1 MSTNLTPP
9 PPAARDVAEPP
20 APAAPQSASA
30 LSFRAKR
37 GTRFLPLRQFLRQ
50 SVLAR
55 LGFTFATLLILS
67 ATLAPWIASNPTAQN
82 LPARLEAPSRAHW
95 FGTDELGRDTFA
107 RTLYGARVSLLVAI
121 SVVCGCG
128 LTGLVIGMLAGY
140 AGGWFD
146 RFVNL
151 LLINAFLS
159 FPGILLAIAFAAF
172 LGPGIG
178 KVILALVITGWAG
191 YARLARAQVLK
202 VKELEFIL
210 AARSLGASHLRILA
224 RHLLPNILQ
233 PVLIQATIGIA
244 GAILA
249 ESTLSFLGLGV
260 LAPVPSW
267 GSMLNDARSH
277 LFDAPHMVIF
287 PALAVMVA
295 VLAFN
300 LLGDAWRDW
309 LDPRTRSQMAA
320 LELTR

>member
-1 MSTNLTPP
+1 MML
-9 PPAARDVAEPP
+9 PAA
-20 APAAPQSASA
+20 
-30 LSFRAKR
+30 
-37 GTRFLPLRQFLRQ
+37 LRQFLRQ
-50 SVLAR
+50 SILAR
-55 LGFTFATLLILS
+55 VGFAAATVLFLAAL
-67 ATLAPWIASNPTAQN
+67 AAPWLAPADPAAQN
-82 LPARLEAPSRAHW
+82 LPERLEAPSRAHW
-95 FGTDELGRDTFA
+95 MGTDELGRDILS
-107 RTLYGARVSLLVAI
+107 RTLYGARVSLLVAV
-121 SVVCGCG
+121 SVVSGCG
-128 LTGLVIGMLAGY
+128 LSGLAIGMLAGY

-146 RFVNL
+146 RFVNI

-210 AARSLGASHLRILA
+210 AARSLGASHGRILL

-233 PVLIQATIGIA
+233 PILIQGTIGMA

-277 LFDAPHMVIF
+277 LFDAPHMVVF
-287 PALAVMVA
+287 PALAVMTA

-309 LDPRTRSQMAA
+309 LDPRTRSQMAVI
-320 LELTR
+320 ELTR

>member
-1 MSTNLTPP
+1 VISLT
-9 PPAARDVAEPP
+9 A
-20 APAAPQSASA
+20 
-30 LSFRAKR
+30 
-37 GTRFLPLRQFLRQ
+37 LRQFLRQ
-50 SVLAR
+50 SVVAR
-55 LGFTFATLLILS
+55 VGFAAAVMLLLV
-67 ATLAPWIASNPTAQN
+67 ALFAPWIAPADPAAQN
-82 LPARLEAPSRAHW
+82 LPNRLKSPSRAHW
-95 FGTDELGRDTFA
+95 MGTDELGRDTLS
-107 RTLYGARVSLLVAI
+107 RTLYGARISLFVAI
-121 SVVCGCG
+121 SVVLGCG
-128 LTGLVIGMLAGY
+128 LTGLAIGLLAGFL
-140 AGGWFD
+140 GGWFD

-151 LLINAFLS
+151 FLINAFLS

-172 LGPGIG
+172 FGPGIG
-178 KVILALVITGWAG
+178 KVILALIITGWAG

-210 AARSLGASHLRILA
+210 AVRSLGASNPRIML

-233 PVLIQATIGIA
+233 PVLIQATIGMA

-260 LAPVPSW
+260 LAPAPSW

-277 LFDAPHMVIF
+277 LFDAPHLVIF
-287 PALAVMVA
+287 PALAVMTA

-320 LELTR
+320 LEHTR

>member
-1 MSTNLTPP
+1 VISLT
-9 PPAARDVAEPP
+9 A
-20 APAAPQSASA
+20 
-30 LSFRAKR
+30 
-37 GTRFLPLRQFLRQ
+37 LRQFLRQ
-50 SVLAR
+50 SVVARVGFAAAVLLLLAA
-55 LGFTFATLLILS
+55 LF
-67 ATLAPWIASNPTAQN
+67 APWIAPADPAAQDLPT
-82 LPARLEAPSRAHW
+82 RLKSPSRTHW
-95 FGTDELGRDTFA
+95 MGTDELGRDTLS
-107 RTLYGARVSLLVAI
+107 RTLYGARISLFVAI
-121 SVVCGCG
+121 SVVLGCG
-128 LTGLVIGMLAGY
+128 LTGLAIGLLAGFF
-140 AGGWFD
+140 GGWFD

-172 LGPGIG
+172 FGPGIG
-178 KVILALVITGWAG
+178 KVILALIITGWAG

-210 AARSLGASHLRILA
+210 AVRSLGASNPRIML

-233 PVLIQATIGIA
+233 PVLIQATIGMA

-260 LAPVPSW
+260 LSPVPSW

-277 LFDAPHMVIF
+277 LFDAPHLVIF
-287 PALAVMVA
+287 PALAVMTA

-320 LELTR
+320 LEHTR

>member
-1 MSTNLTPP
+1 MISL
-9 PPAARDVAEPP
+9 AA
-20 APAAPQSASA
+20 
-30 LSFRAKR
+30 F
-37 GTRFLPLRQFLRQ
+37 RQFLRQ
-50 SVLAR
+50 SFVARAGFAAALLLLLAA
-55 LGFTFATLLILS
+55 LF
-67 ATLAPWIASNPTAQN
+67 APWISPVDPAAQN
-82 LPARLEAPSRAHW
+82 LPARLESPSRAHW
-95 FGTDELGRDTFA
+95 MGTDELGRDTLS
-107 RTLYGARVSLLVAI
+107 RTLYGARISLFVAM
-121 SVVCGCG
+121 SVVLGCG
-128 LTGLVIGMLAGY
+128 LTGLAIGLLAGFL
-140 AGGWFD
+140 GGWFD
-146 RFVNL
+146 RFANL

-172 LGPGIG
+172 FGPGIG
-178 KVILALVITGWAG
+178 KVILALIITGWAG

-210 AARSLGASHLRILA
+210 AVRSLGASNLRIML

-233 PVLIQATIGIA
+233 PVLIQATIGMA

-277 LFDAPHMVIF
+277 LFDAPHLVIF
-287 PALAVMVA
+287 PALAVMTA

-320 LELTR
+320 LEHTR

>member
-1 MSTNLTPP
+1 MNFVG
-9 PPAARDVAEPP
+9 AI
-20 APAAPQSASA
+20 
-30 LSFRAKR
+30 
-37 GTRFLPLRQFLRQ
+37 RQFLRQ
-50 SVLAR
+50 SVIAR
-55 LGFTFATLLILS
+55 VGFAAACVLIL
-67 ATLAPWIASNPTAQN
+67 AALLAPWIAPVDPAAQN
-82 LPARLEAPSRAHW
+82 LPSRLQPPSAAHW
-95 FGTDELGRDTFA
+95 MGTDELGRDLFS

-121 SVVCGCG
+121 SVVLGCG
-128 LTGLVIGMLAGY
+128 LTGLAIGMLAGY

-202 VKELEFIL
+202 VKELEFVL
-210 AARSLGASHLRILA
+210 AARSLGASHARILLK
-224 RHLLPNILQ
+224 HLLPNIVQ
-233 PVLIQATIGIA
+233 PLLIQATIGVA

-260 LAPVPSW
+260 LAPIPSW
-267 GSMLNDARSH
+267 GAMLNDARSH
-277 LFDAPHMVIF
+277 LFDAPHMVVF
-287 PALAVMVA
+287 PALAVMTA

-309 LDPRTRSQMAA
+309 LDPRTRSQIDVLATA
-320 LELTR
+320 TVR